1 MIGWL
6 IVIFILFMIF
16 VVIPLGIVAWLLS
29 RRYNRQERQIR
40 NEAEAHRKILEG
52 TYDRIWQNIKL
63 RAGIP
68 ENRRRDFNS
77 IYPDLL
83 DRSIDNEKFIN
94 WILDCNADFDPA
106 EYVPLL
112 ESIAFDREKFV
123 NHQLRMMALIKEHR
137 LLLGTIP
144 SKWLIKDKTAIF
156 YIPVDTEYTRWGRS
170 L

>member
-68 ENRRRDFNS
+68 ENCHLSRPSR
-77 IYPDLL
+77 
-83 DRSIDNEKFIN
+83 
-94 WILDCNADFDPA
+94 
-106 EYVPLL
+106 PL
-112 ESIAFDREKFV
+112 
-123 NHQLRMMALIKEHR
+123 HR
-137 LLLGTIP
+137 
-144 SKWLIKDKTAIF
+144 
-156 YIPVDTEYTRWGRS
+156 
-170 L
+170 